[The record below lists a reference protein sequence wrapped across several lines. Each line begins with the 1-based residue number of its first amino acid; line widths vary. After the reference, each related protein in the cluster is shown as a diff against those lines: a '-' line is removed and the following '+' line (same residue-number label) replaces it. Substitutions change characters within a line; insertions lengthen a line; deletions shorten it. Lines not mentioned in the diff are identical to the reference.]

1 MVTHRLN
8 LNINCDKVIVL
19 SNGKVIEEG
28 KHSELISKPS
38 GKYKELW
45 KVFEK

>member
-19 SNGKVIEEG
+19 ENGKVVEEG
-28 KHSELISKPS
+28 RHEELIMKNQ
-38 GKYKELW
+38 GKY
-45 KVFEK
+45 

>member
-19 SNGKVIEEG
+19 SNGAVIEEG
-28 KHSELISKPS
+28 KHEELISKPA
-38 GKYKELW
+38 GKYKEIW
-45 KVFEK
+45 DMF